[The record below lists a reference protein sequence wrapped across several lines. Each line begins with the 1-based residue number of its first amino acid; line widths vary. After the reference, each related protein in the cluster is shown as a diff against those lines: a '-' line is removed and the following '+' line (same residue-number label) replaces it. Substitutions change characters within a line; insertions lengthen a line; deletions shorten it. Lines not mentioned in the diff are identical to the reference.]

1 MTMKRKIPMMLTLLA
16 AVLLLFAGC
25 APKDAGLAVLT
36 GLTKEELPQGE
47 LPCRSYYEGDI
58 LMLPLCAVAEALGYQ
73 AEWDAQTR
81 TAVIDDGYI
90 QKATVTAGSMAVPF
104 EGHLKIIK
112 MDREAELPAAPAVQE
127 GVLYVP
133 AAFFTE
139 FMNDVEYGE
148 GVVTVAPAMA
158 YLDYVKGIFD

>member
-1 MTMKRKIPMMLTLLA
+1 MKRKLQIILTLLTV
-16 AVLLLFAGC
+16 VLLLVGC
-25 APKDAGLAVLT
+25 TPKDAGLAVLT
-36 GLTKEELPQGE
+36 GLGKEELPQGE
-47 LPCRSYYEGDI
+47 LPCRSYYEGDT

-73 AEWDAQTR
+73 AEWDAETK

-90 QKATVTAGSMAVPF
+90 QKATVTAGSTAVPF
-104 EGHLKIIK
+104 EGHLKVIK
-112 MDREAELPAAPAVQE
+112 MDREAELPVAPAVQQ

-133 AAFFTE
+133 AVFFTE

-148 GVVTVAPAMA
+148 GVVTVAPSLS